1 MIEGSYLSELANGIE
16 SEFYLMVEV
25 EFSLFSR
32 KIWLKLVFLKI
43 TSFGKKSEIQLFS
56 DNSESTLNTPPPDIS
71 QKSAPGGGY
80 LGWSQRYT

>member
-56 DNSESTLNTPPPDIS
+56 DSSESTLNPPPLIS
-71 QKSAPGGGY
+71 AKKVLQGGGI
-80 LGWSQRYT
+80 

>member
-25 EFSLFSR
+25 EFSLFSS
-32 KIWLKLVFLKI
+32 KIWLKVVFLKI

-56 DNSESTLNTPPPDIS
+56 DNSESTLNTPPLIS
-71 QKSAPGGGY
+71 AKKVLQGGGI
-80 LGWSQRYT
+80 

>member
-56 DNSESTLNTPPPDIS
+56 DNSESTLNTPPPWYQPKKCS
-71 QKSAPGGGY
+71 RGGD
-80 LGWSQRYT
+80 LGWSQR